1 METLSNKRVQQFE
14 IGDNLA
20 TDLLNMKQTKRGRE
34 VVTDEDVAE
43 VKDIVDEWLAGED
56 EEFPFSSATNRD
68 PLRVGGN
75 RCKA

>member
-1 METLSNKRVQQFE
+1 METQDYEKIESTVS
-14 IGDNLA
+14 DNA
-20 TDLLNMKQTKRGRE
+20 IDFDLLNENQTKRGRE

>member
-43 VKDIVDEWLAGED
+43 VKDIVDEWLEEED
-56 EEFPFSSATNRD
+56 KED
-68 PLRVGGN
+68 D
-75 RCKA
+75 

>member
-1 METLSNKRVQQFE
+1 SMETLSNKRVQQFE

-43 VKDIVDEWLAGED
+43 VKDIVDEWLEEED
-56 EEFPFSSATNRD
+56 EED
-68 PLRVGGN
+68 D
-75 RCKA
+75 

>member
-1 METLSNKRVQQFE
+1 METLSHKRVQQFE

-43 VKDIVDEWLAGED
+43 VKDIVDEWLEEED
-56 EEFPFSSATNRD
+56 RED
-68 PLRVGGN
+68 D
-75 RCKA
+75 

>member
-43 VKDIVDEWLAGED
+43 VKDIVDEWLEEEEKED
-56 EEFPFSSATNRD
+56 D
-68 PLRVGGN
+68 
-75 RCKA
+75 

>member
-34 VVTDEDVAE
+34 VVTDEDVAK
-43 VKDIVDEWLAGED
+43 VKDIVDEWLGEED
-56 EEFPFSSATNRD
+56 EED
-68 PLRVGGN
+68 D
-75 RCKA
+75 

>member
-1 METLSNKRVQQFE
+1 MKASSDQRGDQFE

-43 VKDIVDEWLAGED
+43 VKDIVDEWLEEED
-56 EEFPFSSATNRD
+56 EED
-68 PLRVGGN
+68 D
-75 RCKA
+75 

>member
-20 TDLLNMKQTKRGRE
+20 TDLLNLKQTKRGRK

-43 VKDIVDEWLAGED
+43 VKDIVDEWLAEED
-56 EEFPFSSATNRD
+56 EED
-68 PLRVGGN
+68 D
-75 RCKA
+75 

>member
-43 VKDIVDEWLAGED
+43 VKDIVDEWLEEED
-56 EEFPFSSATNRD
+56 EED
-68 PLRVGGN
+68 D
-75 RCKA
+75 

>member
-34 VVTDEDVAE
+34 VVTDEDVAK
-43 VKDIVDEWLAGED
+43 VKDIVDEWPEEED
-56 EEFPFSSATNRD
+56 EED
-68 PLRVGGN
+68 D
-75 RCKA
+75 